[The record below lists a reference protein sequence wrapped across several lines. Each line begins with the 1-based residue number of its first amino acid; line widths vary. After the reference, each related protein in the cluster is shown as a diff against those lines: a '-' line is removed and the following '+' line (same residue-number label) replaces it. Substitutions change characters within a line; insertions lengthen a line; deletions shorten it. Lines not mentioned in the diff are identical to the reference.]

1 VDPVERET
9 LQLIPLD
16 EDEAALCVCTCTFP
30 SRPGETF
37 VLVGTSTKLN
47 LRKRDATGQ
56 IRLYTVSGNQLTL
69 EHKTPVEGTPRALTY
84 FQGRVLVGLCLAQG
98 SALRMYDLGKKKLL
112 RKCENRSFP
121 NMIVSIATNGDRI
134 YVADVAESVIFVKY
148 NKSTNALV
156 VFADDSTPR
165 WMTGMCCLD
174 YDTVAAADKFGNIF
188 VSRLPAD
195 CKDDVDGASEGVG
208 SGGQLAMF
216 KTDEIIQY
224 HVGETICGLQKVT
237 LTPGGAES
245 IVYWTLFGGIGAL
258 QAFVSREDVDFFT
271 HLEMH
276 LRGASGARESKKDK
290 EGSGYDHPSICGRD
304 QLGFRSYY
312 YPVKDVIDGD
322 LCETFIC
329 LDPAAQKRIADE
341 LDRTPGEVAKKLED
355 MRNRLL

>member
-1 VDPVERET
+1 VIISVQISGVHRAGEGKWASCVRVVDPVERET

-195 CKDDVDGASEGVG
+195 CKDDVSSSDR
-208 SGGQLAMF
+208 
-216 KTDEIIQY
+216 
-224 HVGETICGLQKVT
+224 
-237 LTPGGAES
+237 
-245 IVYWTLFGGIGAL
+245 FG
-258 QAFVSREDVDFFT
+258 
-271 HLEMH
+271 
-276 LRGASGARESKKDK
+276 
-290 EGSGYDHPSICGRD
+290 YC
-304 QLGFRSYY
+304 Y
-312 YPVKDVIDGD
+312 
-322 LCETFIC
+322 
-329 LDPAAQKRIADE
+329 
-341 LDRTPGEVAKKLED
+341 
-355 MRNRLL
+355 LL